1 MQVANDYHIS
11 EIEIEDSNTLKE
23 IKEDLE
29 KPNELIA
36 FEHDKNRNVVKCVL
50 DLSDFKIDLG
60 YIH

>member
-1 MQVANDYHIS
+1 MQTANSYICS
-11 EIEIEDSNTLKE
+11 EVDDSNLDQ

-29 KPNELIA
+29 KTNELIA
-36 FEHDKNRNVVKCVL
+36 FEHDKERNVVKCVL

>member
-1 MQVANDYHIS
+1 MQTANDYHIS
-11 EIEIEDSNTLKE
+11 EIEIEDSDTLKE

-36 FEHDKNRNVVKCVL
+36 FEHDKERNVVKCVL

>member
-1 MQVANDYHIS
+1 MQTANNYITS
-11 EIEIEDSNTLKE
+11 EVDDSNLDQIRK
-23 IKEDLE
+23 DLE

-36 FEHDKNRNVVKCVL
+36 FEHDKERNIVKCVL

>member
-1 MQVANDYHIS
+1 MQVANDYIIS
-11 EIEIEDSNTLKE
+11 EVDDSNLDQIRK
-23 IKEDLE
+23 DLE

-36 FEHDKNRNVVKCVL
+36 FEHNTDKNTVKCVL

>member
-1 MQVANDYHIS
+1 METANNYITS
-11 EIEIEDSNTLKE
+11 EVDDSNLDQ

-36 FEHDKNRNVVKCVL
+36 FEHDKDRNVVKCVL
-50 DLSDFKIDLG
+50 DLSDFKINLG

>member
-1 MQVANDYHIS
+1 MQTANDYHIS
-11 EIEIEDSNTLKE
+11 EIEIEDSDTLKE
-23 IKEDLE
+23 IQQDLE

-36 FEHDKNRNVVKCVL
+36 YEHDKERNVVKCVL

>member
-1 MQVANDYHIS
+1 MQVANDFILS
-11 EIEIEDSNTLKE
+11 EVDDSNLDQ
-23 IKEDLE
+23 IQQDLE

-36 FEHDKNRNVVKCVL
+36 FEHDKERNVVKCVL

>member
-1 MQVANDYHIS
+1 MQTANDYHIS
-11 EIEIEDSNTLKE
+11 EIEIEDSDTLKE
-23 IKEDLE
+23 IQQDLE

-36 FEHDKNRNVVKCVL
+36 FEHDKERNVVKCVL

>member
-1 MQVANDYHIS
+1 METANNYITS
-11 EIEIEDSNTLKE
+11 EVDDCNLSQ

-36 FEHDKNRNVVKCVL
+36 YEHDKERKVVKCVL

>member
-1 MQVANDYHIS
+1 METANNYITS
-11 EIEIEDSNTLKE
+11 EVDDSNLSQ
-23 IKEDLE
+23 IQEDLE

-36 FEHDKNRNVVKCVL
+36 YEHDKERNVVKCVL

>member
-1 MQVANDYHIS
+1 MQTANDYMVS
-11 EIEIEDSNTLKE
+11 EVDDSNLSQ

-36 FEHDKNRNVVKCVL
+36 FEHDKERNVVKCVL

>member
-1 MQVANDYHIS
+1 MQTANDYHIS
-11 EIEIEDSNTLKE
+11 EIEIEDSDTLKE
-23 IKEDLE
+23 IQQDLE

-36 FEHDKNRNVVKCVL
+36 YEHDKDRNVVKCVL